1 MHEHHYAMSSRRSRA
16 KQPKSYRVEEAY
28 SFLDDEDG
36 SGPPATQTPRGQDAE
51 LDDGDDFM
59 PDVEQEE
66 AEDDFDDD
74 EEEVGDEEEGS
85 EPDVPTDDESV
96 GRGSSAMD
104 LETPSKKANAKRAQ
118 KRKATTLP
126 KVRAPG
132 SVGPIQ
138 RPANFIKSGGMK
150 IRAGTDKMRSR
161 GVADFSKAGGQEMR
175 LKDLFGPATSDLKQV
190 LMTRDYWHT
199 QETLPVRGPGG
210 PRRSFFETD
219 EARDKDETLT
229 GDWFAQTGKEAFASR
244 QKVSGLSVEK
254 GLAYTLNH
262 GSDAQDVLLG
272 AASDP
277 QLHSLKKGS
286 YISIAQPFDHDTDRK
301 GWIFNLGARIQDAQ
315 WATCEEGNTQ
325 YLAVAVEQTPM
336 AGRQTKSM
344 ENSTAPAFSAT
355 KPYAASVQ
363 IWAFEARKN
372 GQLDASKQPRL
383 VLVICADWG
392 APKQLRWCPVDLVEQ
407 ATDGEMRVGLLA
419 GIWSDGRLRVL
430 DVSVPNDTHAGPRY
444 RHISQ
449 AAFDVAFPNT
459 IPTCLHW
466 LSGTTLS
473 AATSSGT
480 LAIWTLTRPNTLPP
494 SEADIQSPKPWFYK
508 QISDTYILT
517 LSSGWPSQ
525 PQYISVSTA
534 DGFARLYD
542 IRSPNADTT
551 ASVRGRVLCITQ
563 AWHEHTQAFI
573 MPDEHYILKHNPIR
587 RFYHNIYSLRSD
599 SSIVRVAASP
609 VHPGVLVGGTN
620 GTVIAS
626 NPVVRVVNTKN
637 TPWQQN
643 WFSHE
648 WRGPVQNF
656 VTQPDSQEGED
667 AENEPVVSSMSEGV
681 ATDPNS
687 HVNQEVL
694 SKPLVRITEGYKAT
708 QPGIQH
714 SVTTKRKP
722 ENEISTLITVF
733 EEKSAITAL
742 AWNPNVRFGTWAV
755 AGMGDGLL
763 RVEDVGV

>member
-1 MHEHHYAMSSRRSRA
+1 
-16 KQPKSYRVEEAY
+16 
-28 SFLDDEDG
+28 L
-36 SGPPATQTPRGQDAE
+36 
-51 LDDGDDFM
+51 
-59 PDVEQEE
+59 
-66 AEDDFDDD
+66 
-74 EEEVGDEEEGS
+74 
-85 EPDVPTDDESV
+85 
-96 GRGSSAMD
+96 
-104 LETPSKKANAKRAQ
+104 
-118 KRKATTLP
+118 
-126 KVRAPG
+126 
-132 SVGPIQ
+132 
-138 RPANFIKSGGMK
+138 
-150 IRAGTDKMRSR
+150 
-161 GVADFSKAGGQEMR
+161 
-175 LKDLFGPATSDLKQV
+175 
-190 LMTRDYWHT
+190 
-199 QETLPVRGPGG
+199 
-210 PRRSFFETD
+210 
-219 EARDKDETLT
+219 
-229 GDWFAQTGKEAFASR
+229 
-244 QKVSGLSVEK
+244 
-254 GLAYTLNH
+254 YTLNH
-262 GSDAQDVLLG
+262 GPNSQDVLLG

-277 QLHSLKKGS
+277 QLYSLKKGS
-286 YISIAQPFDHDTDRK
+286 YISIAQPFTQETNRK
-301 GWIFNLGARIQDAQ
+301 GWIFNFGARIQDAQ
-315 WATCEEGNTQ
+315 WAACEEGNTQ
-325 YLAVAVEQTPM
+325 YLAVAVEQTPSTGHQ
-336 AGRQTKSM
+336 AKSM
-344 ENSTAPAFSAT
+344 ENNTAPAFSAA
-355 KPYAASVQ
+355 KPHAASVQ
-363 IWAFEARKN
+363 IWAFEACTN

-383 VLVICADWG
+383 ALVICADWG

-407 ATDGEMRVGLLA
+407 ISDAETRVGLLA
-419 GIWSDGRLRVL
+419 GIWSDGRLRIL
-430 DVSVPNDTHAGPRY
+430 DVSLPNDTCAGPRY
-444 RHISQ
+444 DRISQ
-449 AAFDVAFPNT
+449 AAFDIVFPNS

-473 AATSSGT
+473 AATSAGT
-480 LAIWTLTRPNTLPP
+480 LAIWTLTRPDTFSP
-494 SEADIQSPKPWFYK
+494 SQSDMQTPKPWFYK

-587 RFYHNIYSLRSD
+587 RFYHNIYSLRSE

-643 WFSHE
+643 WFAHE

-656 VTQPDSQEGED
+656 VAQSDTQKGDLVED
-667 AENEPVVSSMSEGV
+667 GPVVSPADEGV
-681 ATDPNS
+681 ANEPTS
-687 HVNQEVL
+687 HVDQFARELL
-694 SKPLVRITEGYKAT
+694 SKPLARITEGYKAT

-742 AWNPNVRFGTWAV
+742 AWNPNVIFGTWAV

>member
-1 MHEHHYAMSSRRSRA
+1 MSNRRSRV
-16 KQPKSYRVEEAY
+16 KQPKSYRVEDAY

-36 SGPPATQTPRGQDAE
+36 SNPSRTQTPQGQDAE
-51 LDDGDDFM
+51 PDDGDDFV

-66 AEDDFDDD
+66 AEDDVDGEEDED
-74 EEEVGDEEEGS
+74 EELGDEEES
-85 EPDVPTDDESV
+85 EAEMPTDDESV
-96 GRGSSAMD
+96 VRASSVVG
-104 LETPSKKANAKRAQ
+104 LETPSKKAGAKRAQ
-118 KRKATTLP
+118 KRKSTTLP
-126 KVRAPG
+126 QVRAPG
-132 SVGPIQ
+132 SVGPVQ
-138 RPANFIKSGGMK
+138 PPANFTKSGGMK

-175 LKDLFGPATSDLKQV
+175 LKDLFGPATSDLRQV
-190 LMTRDYWHT
+190 LRTRDYWAT
-199 QETLPVRGPGG
+199 QETLPVRGPGC
-210 PRRSFFETD
+210 PRRSFFETE
-219 EARDKDETLT
+219 EARTKDEITT
-229 GDWFAQTGKEAFASR
+229 QNWFAKTGKDAFANM
-244 QKVSGLSVEK
+244 QKARELSMEEGLV
-254 GLAYTLNH
+254 YTFNH
-262 GSDAQDVLLG
+262 GPNSQDILLG

-277 QLHSLKKGS
+277 QLCSLKKGS
-286 YISIAQPFDHDTDRK
+286 CVSIAQHFTQKTDRK
-301 GWIFNLGARIQDAQ
+301 GWIFNLGSRIQDAQ
-315 WATCEEGNTQ
+315 WAACEEGKTQ
-325 YLAVAVEQTPM
+325 YLAVAVEQTLATGRLAKPM
-336 AGRQTKSM
+336 ES
-344 ENSTAPAFSAT
+344 NTAPAFSAT
-355 KPYAASVQ
+355 KPHPASVQ
-363 IWAFEARKN
+363 IWAFEACSN
-372 GQLDASKQPRL
+372 GKLDVSKQPRL
-383 VLVICADWG
+383 ALIICADWG

-407 ATDGEMRVGLLA
+407 TSDAEVRVGLLA
-419 GIWSDGRLRVL
+419 SIWSDGRLRIL
-430 DVSVPNDTHAGPRY
+430 DVLVPNDPHVGPRY
-444 RHISQ
+444 HYISQ
-449 AAFDVAFPNT
+449 AAFDVVFPNT
-459 IPTCLHW
+459 VPTCLHW

-473 AATSSGT
+473 AATSAGT
-480 LAIWTLTRPNTLPP
+480 LAIWTLTRSDTLSSSP
-494 SEADIQSPKPWFYK
+494 SDIQPPKPWFYK

-587 RFYHNIYSLRSD
+587 RFYHNIYSLRSE

-620 GTVIAS
+620 GTVLAS

-643 WFSHE
+643 WFAHE

-656 VTQPDSQEGED
+656 VARPDSQEGGLTGDD
-667 AENEPVVSSMSEGV
+667 AVISPTDERVANES
-681 ATDPNS
+681 NS
-687 HVNQEVL
+687 DGDQAAREVL
-694 SKPLVRITEGYKAT
+694 SKPLARMTEGYKAT